1 MANLKKENKIMYS
14 KGGNGS
20 KYARV
25 ALPISWLEA
34 LGITEEN
41 KEVELEIKND
51 RIIIRAK
58 GE

>member
-1 MANLKKENKIMYS
+1 MANLKKENKIMYG

-20 KYARV
+20 RYARV

-34 LGITEEN
+34 LGITEES
-41 KEVELEIKND
+41 KEVVLELKGSSIVIK
-51 RIIIRAK
+51 AK